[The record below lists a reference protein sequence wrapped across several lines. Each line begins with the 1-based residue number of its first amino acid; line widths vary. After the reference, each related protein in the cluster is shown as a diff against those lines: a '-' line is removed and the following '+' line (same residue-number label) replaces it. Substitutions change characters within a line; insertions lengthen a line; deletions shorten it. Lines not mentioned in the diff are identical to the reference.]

1 MKILSKL
8 NINIFNKNTKIYF
21 FSKFLY
27 VMKKIYKNNL
37 LFAIG
42 SVVVF
47 TWIIIAL
54 LANFIIPYNPLS
66 QDMAHRFEPPSTK
79 HWLGTDI
86 LGRDLFSRII
96 AGSRISILAGLIAV
110 SVSTVVGTLFGGIAG
125 YLGGFVD
132 DVMMRIAEMFR
143 AFPSIILAMTITAAL
158 GPSLFNTLIA
168 LSIVSWPKYARVMR
182 SMVISIKQNEYI
194 EAAKASGASNVRIL
208 LKEILPNS
216 AGGVLILSSLD
227 IGNQILRFAGLSFL
241 GLGAP
246 PPTPE
251 WGSIIAEG
259 ASNFHYWWITFF
271 PGLAILTMALGANFI
286 GDGVRDY
293 LDPKLRKNL

>member
-1 MKILSKL
+1 MRILSKL
-8 NINIFNKNTKIYF
+8 NINIFNRNSKIYF

-27 VMKKIYKNNL
+27 VMKKICKNNL
-37 LFAIG
+37 LFVIG

-47 TWIIIAL
+47 IWIIIAL
-54 LANFIIPYNPLS
+54 LANFIIPYDPLS
-66 QDMAHRFEPPSTK
+66 QDMAHRFEPPDTK

-96 AGSRISILAGLIAV
+96 VGSRISILAGLIAV
-110 SVSTVVGTLFGGIAG
+110 SISTVVGTLFGGIAG
-125 YLGGFVD
+125 YSGGFID

-182 SMVISIKQNEYI
+182 SMVISIKENEYI
-194 EAAKASGASNVRIL
+194 EAARALGASNIRIL

-216 AGGVLILSSLD
+216 AGSVLILSTLD
-227 IGNQILRFAGLSFL
+227 IGNQILRFAALSFL
-241 GLGAP
+241 GLGSP

-259 ASNFHYWWITFF
+259 ASNFNYWWITFF

-286 GDGVRDY
+286 GDGIRDY
-293 LDPKLRKNL
+293 LDPKLRKNF